1 MADNKFFY
9 NTNYK
14 GIPQKDVADLTSNVA
29 ITIGGNANNTITY
42 DITFSDDRADGQEL
56 YWDLGGVFSN
66 DIVGGLTSGNST
78 ITGNAVSVV
87 VNLDSETATS
97 DLINISGMVG
107 SPRGATQLGPRHV
120 NSQNTSIVE
129 IDGPKINGTLTS
141 DGKANITVFS
151 ANGNLQISSLSAF
164 DEFNQVRTLVVGG
177 GGATGHQLNANIA
190 NVFNVGV
197 TSVGG
202 GGGGEVIN
210 DLVYFTTTA
219 NVPVTVGV
227 GGSFDSYA
235 NSDGRSSS
243 IVSSL
248 TTLTANGGGG
258 GGCAR
263 PLVGNG
269 EGTPNAPNT
278 TISGNVI
285 QQLAFESNTID
296 GRDGGSGGGAA
307 CETSDIARFTSWSNN
322 IGAIFKGKP
331 GNATVSASGS
341 GSQGGQGAG
350 HGRSGPGSPGVNTFN
365 QIYADGPYTKIA
377 FSSGGIWPPA
387 PTTQIDAGP
396 GLGSFTNGGPLGGGG
411 GGGAGSIG
419 GRGNANAIINI
430 FNGYNSAKTGGDG
443 GDGVSYTIFN
453 TTGATEYYGGGGG
466 GGPSFLDLMRFD
478 INSYLAE
485 STTQTLTPAGLANGG
500 TLNFNTLGPGNNNY
514 LSRPGDPG
522 AGGSSSN
529 IGGGGSV
536 QFIANLGGKELHEQV
551 GGNGTVIVRS
561 KLKYRIFQE

>member
-42 DITFSDDRADGQEL
+42 DITFSDDRADGEKL
-56 YWDLGGVFSN
+56 FWDLGGVFSN
-66 DIVGGLTSGNST
+66 DIIGGVTSSNST

-87 VNLDSETATS
+87 INLDSENATA
-97 DLINISGMVG
+97 DQINISGMVG
-107 SPRGATQLGPRHV
+107 SPRGASQSGPFHV
-120 NSQNTSIVE
+120 NSTNTSIVE
-129 IDGPKINGTLTS
+129 IDGPKINGTQTS
-141 DGKANITVFS
+141 DGKANITLFT

-177 GGATGHQLNANIA
+177 GGATGHQLNANTA
-190 NVFNVGV
+190 NVFDAGV

-235 NSDGRSSS
+235 NSDGRDSS

-258 GGCAR
+258 GGCTR
-263 PLVGNG
+263 PMIGGGEAING
-269 EGTPNAPNT
+269 V
-278 TISGNVI
+278 SGNAI
-285 QQLAFESNTID
+285 LQLGFETDTLS

-307 CETSDIARFTSWSNN
+307 CEATDIARASGGYNN
-322 IGAIFKGKP
+322 NLNAIFKGAP

-341 GSQGGQGAG
+341 GNNGGHGAG
-350 HGRSGPGSPGVNTFN
+350 HGRSGSGGAQQDSFN
-365 QIYADGPYTKIA
+365 QEYYDGPYTKITYSDTA
-377 FSSGGIWPPA
+377 TVWPAQSDLSTPYYTEDAESGSTGVNA
-387 PTTQIDAGP
+387 
-396 GLGSFTNGGPLGGGG
+396 LRPLGGGG
-411 GGGAGSIG
+411 GGGAGNVG
-419 GRGNANAIINI
+419 GRGPSNI
-430 FNGYNSAKTGGDG
+430 QVTIHNGYSSSKDGGDG

-466 GGPSFLDLMRFD
+466 GGPAFLDLLAFD
-478 INSYLAE
+478 FPTYIAG
-485 STTQTLTPAGLANGG
+485 STLMTGG
-500 TLNFNTLGPGNNNY
+500 HLNFNTKGPGNNSY

-522 AGGSSSN
+522 QGGGNTSY
-529 IGGGGSV
+529 GGGGTVTFSS
-536 QFIANLGGKELHEQV
+536 NLGGKELFEQN
-551 GGNGTVIVRS
+551 GGPGVVIVRS